1 MEKVEI
7 TIEKRTSPA
16 ARKAGGR
23 QKATGQ
29 IKMEMRLSDQDVSF
43 TGGYEQR
50 SKELLGVR
58 VRRVSGSQI
67 LKDQWKLVNGEE
79 RKASSPS

>member
-1 MEKVEI
+1 MEI
-7 TIEKRTSPA
+7 
-16 ARKAGGR
+16 
-23 QKATGQ
+23 
-29 IKMEMRLSDQDVSF
+29 RLSDQDVSF

-50 SKELLGVR
+50 SKELLRVR

-79 RKASSPS
+79 RKVSSPS